1 MDATS
6 LERDPGLRPQIW
18 EFPTNLQDEIRRA
31 YLKAGPY
38 QPKLSE
44 YPFSGI
50 GNQHRRFQFSWF
62 QRYSNWLEY
71 SPSKNA
77 IFCLPCYI
85 FAKKSTGR
93 PGSDVFTIK
102 GFDYWKKVND
112 GMNCPLI
119 GHVGRDPNSPH
130 KNAVKCCEDLMNQ
143 SRHIDK
149 LVEKQVSQDMEN
161 NRLRLKTSIESV
173 RWLTFQACAFR
184 GHDESSDSKNQD
196 NFIKLIKILASY
208 NDQVNEVVLKNA
220 PQNAKYTSPK
230 IQKEILHIFANN
242 VRNVIREKIGDAKF
256 CILVDE
262 ARDES
267 KREQMAIILR
277 FVDKDALVAASRE
290 TKHVHRFFVHLTSII
305 NIVVGSSKRHDE
317 LQSAQAAEI
326 ESLIASNEI
335 ETGKGANQIGTLQR
349 AGDTRWGSH
358 FQSICSLMRM
368 FSATCSVINTI
379 SNEGSNYSQRGD
391 AEAAYMVLTS
401 FEFILILYMMK
412 KIMGITNALCQ
423 SLQQNFQD
431 IVNAMSLVST
441 TKMLIQNL
449 RDDGWESLLTDVILF
464 CEKHQIDIPD
474 MNGQYTRARGKSRHL
489 VDKSMEHHFMID
501 IFTATIDFQ
510 LLELNNRFNEN
521 TMELLIL
528 SAALSPKGAYKSFKI
543 DDICKLVEKFYPQ
556 DFTEQ
561 EKFLLRIQLQH
572 YELDVLMHLD
582 FQDMSTLSELCRELA
597 ISEKSKIYY
606 LIDRLIRLV
615 LTLPFSTATTE
626 GAFSAMKLIKIRL
639 RTRMEDEFLADHLLV
654 YIEEE
659 IAKNF
664 TSEMIMNEFYSMK
677 DRRRA

>member
-1 MDATS
+1 DC
-6 LERDPGLRPQIW
+6 ELRLFSASPFISCSASTLLLLLLDLTGNRFT
-18 EFPTNLQDEIRRA
+18 EGSNAHKR
-31 YLKAGPY
+31 YLKIFERG
-38 QPKLSE
+38 SRR
-44 YPFSGI
+44 
-50 GNQHRRFQFSWF
+50 HRF
-62 QRYSNWLEY
+62 L
-71 SPSKNA
+71 K
-77 IFCLPCYI
+77 
-85 FAKKSTGR
+85 GR
-93 PGSDVFTIK
+93 PGSDAFTIK
-102 GFDYWKKVND
+102 GFDNWKKMND

-119 GHVGRDPNSPH
+119 GHVGKDPNSPH

-161 NRLRLKTSIESV
+161 NQLQLKTSIESV

-184 GHDESSDSKNQD
+184 GHDESSDSKNQG
-196 NFIKLIKILASY
+196 NFIELIKLLASY
-208 NDQVNEVVLKNA
+208 NDQVNEVVLENA

-230 IQKEILHIFANN
+230 IQREILHIFANK
-242 VRNVIREKIGDAKF
+242 VRNVIREKIGNAKF

-277 FVDKDALVAASRE
+277 FVDKDGFIRERFFHIVHVKDTMALTLKNEICALLSHYDLQIENIRGQGYDGGSNMRGEWNGLQALFLKDCPYAYYVHCWAHKLQLALVAASRE
-290 TKHVHRFFVHLTSII
+290 AKHVHQFFVHLTSII

-349 AGDTRWGSH
+349 AGDTRWRSH

-391 AEAAYMVLTS
+391 AEAAYM
-401 FEFILILYMMK
+401 
-412 KIMGITNALCQ
+412 
-423 SLQQNFQD
+423 
-431 IVNAMSLVST
+431 
-441 TKMLIQNL
+441 
-449 RDDGWESLLTDVILF
+449 
-464 CEKHQIDIPD
+464 
-474 MNGQYTRARGKSRHL
+474 
-489 VDKSMEHHFMID
+489 
-501 IFTATIDFQ
+501 
-510 LLELNNRFNEN
+510 
-521 TMELLIL
+521 
-528 SAALSPKGAYKSFKI
+528 
-543 DDICKLVEKFYPQ
+543 
-556 DFTEQ
+556 
-561 EKFLLRIQLQH
+561 H
-572 YELDVLMHLD
+572 YELDVLTHLD
-582 FQDMSTLSELCRELA
+582 FQDMSTLSELCRGLA

-615 LTLPFSTATTE
+615 LTLPVSTATTE
-626 GAFSAMKLIKIRL
+626 QAFSAMKLIKTRL

-654 YIEEE
+654 YIEKE